1 MSFFTNL
8 LDLPFLILTWLVET
22 YLFLVAAR
30 LVIAAVPSARQS
42 QFYHQLKLLTD
53 PLPNAV
59 RRVLS
64 KWTKAICALMVA
76 LVDCNPVGL
85 CRTAVARHDRHDVGS
100 VSSGKGCHGVHRGPP
115 KSVTFWK

>member
-64 KWTKAICALMVA
+64 KWTKAIVPSWLPWLTVILWACVVRQL
-76 LVDCNPVGL
+76 LVMIA
-85 CRTAVARHDRHDVGS
+85 TM
-100 VSSGKGCHGVHRGPP
+100 
-115 KSVTFWK
+115 